1 MAGCTRPTHEL
12 AEHLVCVCARRS
24 ADRAVRAASH
34 GSANGHPDG
43 FSHCV
48 CIADAFGDRRAMR
61 RVSRLTI
68 ASVVTL
74 ALAVMGAGA
83 GMAAPSP
90 TPVASSTNPGAAAN
104 LTPVPT
110 ASPSGART
118 STRPALILNGLL
130 KTASGERV
138 IEDTLA
144 QYQARSVKGWE
155 AATRS
160 AVNPI
165 SVYRAQLLSQGWKL
179 TVDEPTRIT
188 AQRKGDWV
196 SLTSTNVQSLTGNL
210 PWATVLAYA
219 QLTVKPPK
227 AVKP

>member
-1 MAGCTRPTHEL
+1 
-12 AEHLVCVCARRS
+12 
-24 ADRAVRAASH
+24 
-34 GSANGHPDG
+34 
-43 FSHCV
+43 
-48 CIADAFGDRRAMR
+48 MR

-90 TPVASSTNPGAAAN
+90 TPVASSTTPGAAAN